1 VVAGPEA
8 RSIFDTKPD
17 EAEEARLDAVADAE
31 VEAGRFVTHDKVA
44 EWLKCW
50 GAPDELPCPKPERR

>member
-1 VVAGPEA
+1 
-8 RSIFDTKPD
+8 
-17 EAEEARLDAVADAE
+17 VADAE

-44 EWLKCW
+44 EWLKSW